1 MKFGQVVRLREVYGA
16 EEVLRRDKGEGD
28 YKGQRA
34 RQEIHR
40 AHVKARRQDIGDFRQ
55 IRFRRRHIR
64 AA

>member
-40 AHVKARRQDIGDFRQ
+40 AHVKAR
-55 IRFRRRHIR
+55 
-64 AA
+64 